1 MSPTGRC
8 LIIVHCGQALTG
20 LPVSICGAAMPVEIN
35 LRGDMSKI
43 IASVGRVKK
52 NVLDKAIPR
61 ALNRVGAMAITQ
73 ASRQLR
79 AEGYNFSSSEIKDAF
94 QQRKA
99 SSGNFVTT
107 LKVRRR
113 TKSLMEFNPRESKA
127 GVTVRIHGQAKL
139 IKGAFIA
146 QRLNGKAGVFIE
158 DKSAGK
164 VVLRMQKQYKRG
176 SRGGWHSLPARK
188 LYGPS
193 VGGVYGND
201 RIQQLMNDFIR
212 LKFKERLAH
221 EIKNATR

>member
-1 MSPTGRC
+1 MV
-8 LIIVHCGQALTG
+8 IAV
-20 LPVSICGAAMPVEIN
+20 N
-35 LRGDMSKI
+35 LHGSMDAI
-43 IASVGRVKK
+43 IAGIGRVKK
-52 NVLDKAIPR
+52 NILDKAIPR

-79 AEGYNFSSSEIKDAF
+79 AEGYNFTSSEIKDAF
-94 QQRKA
+94 LQRKA
-99 SSGNFVTT
+99 TAGNYVTT
-107 LKVRRR
+107 LKVRRK

-146 QRLNGKAGVFIE
+146 QRLNGKSGVFIE

-164 VVLRMQKQYKRG
+164 VVLRRQKQYKRG
-176 SRGGWHSLPARK
+176 SRGGWNSLPARK

-201 RIQQLMNDFIR
+201 RIQQLMNDFIA
-212 LKFKERLAH
+212 LKFKERLTH
-221 EIKNATR
+221 EIKNASR